1 MQPYFGLRGQSL
13 NAALVWAVIM
23 PAYLLFGYYNGV
35 AGGLLDLPEWVKL
48 FPEIATI
55 GVTGAQKTHNSHIQ
69 GTVVALYTLGALFG
83 ALSCFVIGDSLGR
96 RRTIM
101 LGAAVSAVG
110 SILQCS
116 AFSFPQL
123 IVGRIICG
131 LGFGAISATAP
142 NWQTECSRAGHRGF
156 VVMLEGLFI
165 SGGLVIQAFLN
176 FGLSFAKGGVTWRFS
191 LALPVLFNLIVFFS
205 MPCWPESP
213 RWLVKQNRID
223 EAKHVLA
230 ALDDVSI
237 DDPHIADE
245 IRAIE
250 ISLEETGQ
258 GSFRDI
264 FSNGPSRF
272 ANRAFIAAA
281 TQCFQQMSGINVLGY
296 YQTTLFQTYLGL
308 DGTTSRILTATVFS
322 WQTLCAPIGAFTIE
336 NVGRRK
342 LMITG
347 AAGMGLCMCLVGAL
361 TSHPENKAAV
371 HGAIAFIYLFS
382 TFFVSGFLG
391 LAFLY
396 SSEIAPLSV
405 RTQIT
410 ALSTTSTWLFN
421 FTVVEATPTGVAQIG
436 FKYFIIYA
444 IINWFLI
451 LPTVY
456 FFFPETQGLHLESVD
471 RIFLESK
478 SIFDPVRVARRLRA
492 AAQVDEKGSIMLEGE
507 GDAGGGTGSPNVQ
520 AEKKSDSM
528 EEQPKEGSA
537 A

>member
-1 MQPYFGLRGQSL
+1 MQPYFGLRGSSL

-23 PAYLLFGYYNGV
+23 PAYLLFGYNNGV
-35 AGGLLDLPEWVKL
+35 AGGLLDLPAWVEL
-48 FPEIATI
+48 FPQIDTI
-55 GVTGAQKTHNSHIQ
+55 NTKGAKKVRNSHIQ
-69 GTVVALYTLGALFG
+69 GTVVALYTLGALAG
-83 ALSCFVIGDSLGR
+83 ALSCFVIGDKLGR

-101 LGAAVSAVG
+101 LGAFVSAVG
-110 SILQCS
+110 SILES
-116 AFSFPQL
+116 SSHSFPQL
-123 IVGRIICG
+123 IVGRLICG

-176 FGLSFAKGGVTWRFS
+176 FGLSHTTGGISWRFS
-191 LALPVLFNLIVFFS
+191 LAFSCFFDLIVFFS
-205 MPCWPESP
+205 IPCWPESP
-213 RWLVKQNRID
+213 RWLVKKGRID

-230 ALDDVSI
+230 ALDDVTI
-237 DDPHIADE
+237 DSPIIAEE

-250 ISLEETGQ
+250 ISLEETGK

-264 FSNGPSRF
+264 FRNGPSRF

-281 TQCFQQMSGINVLGY
+281 TQCFQQMSGINVLGF
-296 YQTTLFQTYLGL
+296 YQTTIFTSYLGL
-308 DGTTSRILTATVFS
+308 DSSTARILTATVFT

-336 NVGRRK
+336 HHVGRRK
-342 LMITG
+342 LMIFG
-347 AAGMGLCMCLVGAL
+347 AVGMGMCMALIGGL
-361 TSHPENKAAV
+361 TSHPSNHAAV

-382 TFFVSGFLG
+382 LFFVSGYLG

-421 FTVVEATPTGVAQIG
+421 FTVVEATPTGVTNLG
-436 FKYFIIYA
+436 WKYFLIYA

-456 FFFPETQGLHLESVD
+456 FIFPETQGLHLESVD
-471 RIFLESK
+471 RIFLDSK
-478 SIFDPVRVARRLRA
+478 NIFDPVRVAKRLRA
-492 AAQVDEKGSIMLEGE
+492 RAHLDETGAIVLDGE
-507 GDAGGGTGSPNVQ
+507 
-520 AEKKSDSM
+520 EKKSSEDERAS
-528 EEQPKEGSA
+528 S
-537 A
+537 

>member
-1 MQPYFGLRGQSL
+1 MQQYFGLRGKSL

-23 PAYLLFGYYNGV
+23 PAYLLFGYNNGV
-35 AGGLLDLPEWVKL
+35 AGGLLDLPEWVAL
-48 FPEIATI
+48 FPQIDT
-55 GVTGAQKTHNSHIQ
+55 VNTKGALKTRNSHVQ

-83 ALSCFVIGDSLGR
+83 ALSCFIIGDKLGR

-101 LGAAVSAVG
+101 LGAAVSALG
-110 SILQCS
+110 SILECS
-116 AFSFPQL
+116 SFSFAQL

-176 FGLSFAKGGVTWRFS
+176 FGLSHATGGVTWRFS
-191 LALPVLFNLIVFFS
+191 LAFSCFFDLVVFFS
-205 MPCWPESP
+205 IPCWPESP
-213 RWLVKQNRID
+213 RWLVKKGRID

-230 ALDDVSI
+230 ALDDISI
-237 DDPHIADE
+237 DDPDIARE

-250 ISLEETGQ
+250 ISLEETGK

-281 TQCFQQMSGINVLGY
+281 TQCFQQMSGINVLGF
-296 YQTTLFQTYLGL
+296 YQTTIFRTYLGL
-308 DGTTSRILTATVFS
+308 ESQTARILSATVFT
-322 WQTLCAPIGAFTIE
+322 WQTLCAPVGAFTIE

-342 LMITG
+342 LMIFG
-347 AAGMGLCMCLVGAL
+347 AAGMGMCMCLIGGL
-361 TSHPENKAAV
+361 TSHPSNLTAIHA
-371 HGAIAFIYLFS
+371 AIAFIYLFS

-436 FKYFIIYA
+436 WRYFIIYA
-444 IINWFLI
+444 IINWFVI

-471 RIFLESK
+471 KIFIESH
-478 SIFDPVRVARRLRA
+478 SIFDPVRVAKRLRA
-492 AAQVDEKGSIMLEGE
+492 AAHVDDKGSVVLPDQEE
-507 GDAGGGTGSPNVQ
+507 GDRGG
-520 AEKKSDSM
+520 EKKSASM
-528 EEQPKEGSA
+528 EEKSESKEESA
-537 A
+537 KA